1 MKIKLS
7 LALVVGLMLAFFAP
21 RAAHADLG
29 YYSQSLLGTW
39 EHPTNGD
46 VLEFH
51 SDATYIFTAGP
62 AKRRGGNFMHR
73 GFWKLYDV
81 DGAPEGGESGLLL
94 KVRSRVAWDEEGD
107 KRTSKVN
114 EELRHRI
121 EYPSFEGD
129 DGTAAATKENN
140 AYYIDAAKWKRLIG

>member
-1 MKIKLS
+1 MKIKFS
-7 LALVVGLMLAFFAP
+7 FALVLGLMLALFAP

-62 AKRRGGNFMHR
+62 EKRRGGNAMHR
-73 GFWKLYDV
+73 GFWKLYNV
-81 DGAPEGGESGLLL
+81 DTAPESGESGLLL

-107 KRTSKVN
+107 KRTYKVN

-121 EYPSFEGD
+121 EYPGYEGD
-129 DGTAAATKENN
+129 DGTAEATKENN
-140 AYYIDAAKWKRLIG
+140 FYIIDGTKWKRLIG

>member
-7 LALVVGLMLAFFAP
+7 FALVLGLMLALFAP

-62 AKRRGGNFMHR
+62 EKRRGGDFVHR
-73 GFWKLYDV
+73 GFWKLYTV
-81 DGAPEGGESGLLL
+81 DTPPESGESGLLL
-94 KVRSRVAWDEEGD
+94 KVRSRVVMEDGG
-107 KRTSKVN
+107 KRTYN
-114 EELRHRI
+114 MTQELRHRI
-121 EYPSFEGD
+121 EYPSYEGD

-140 AYYIDAAKWKRLIG
+140 FYIIDGAKWKRLIG